1 MKPASLKVVG
11 KTYAV
16 LFLDEVDAEDN
27 NGEHDL
33 QKQEIR
39 VKNGI
44 HPELVRDV
52 MLHEVLHAIDEQLDL
67 RLKHKQFSLIYK
79 VRWRLHKQLPS
90 VKPIAVWVKLKL
102 MPRA

>member
-1 MKPASLKVVG
+1 MKPPQLKIVG

-39 VKNGI
+39 VKNAI
-44 HPELVRDV
+44 HFEAKRDV
-52 MLHEVLHAIDEQLDL
+52 LLHEVLHAVDEQLDL
-67 RLKHKQFSLIYK
+67 RLKHKQIHAL
-79 VRWRLHKQLPS
+79 
-90 VKPIAVWVKLKL
+90 AVGLLQVLRENPHFVQFLTASIPTKRGK
-102 MPRA
+102 